1 MSDTP
6 SLTPGTLLSQALRHR
21 SAGRPHNERLE
32 FLGDA
37 VLGLLVSEALYRRH
51 LAASEGEL
59 TRARSLLVRESTLAD
74 LAREQGLGERL
85 QLGPGEMKS
94 GGRLRDSILAD
105 AAEAVIAAV
114 YLEQGIEAAR
124 RLVAEWM
131 GDRLQLAVSDSAGK
145 DAKTRLQ
152 EWLQAKQ
159 HALPEYRLLQA
170 TGSEHARQFEAAC
183 VLHQLGINA
192 TGIGNTV
199 KAAEADAA
207 QHALIELGVRK

>member
-1 MSDTP
+1 MASA
-6 SLTPGTLLSQALRHR
+6 LLSQALRHR

-37 VLGLLVSEALYRRH
+37 VLGLLVSEALYSRH
-51 LAASEGEL
+51 PAASEGEL
-59 TRARSLLVRESTLAD
+59 TRARSLLVRESTLAE
-74 LAREQGLGERL
+74 LAREQGLGDRL

-114 YLEQGIEAAR
+114 YLEQGMDAAR
-124 RLVAEWM
+124 RLVAEWL
-131 GDRLQLAVSDSAGK
+131 GERLQLMPIDAAGK

-170 TGSEHARQFEAAC
+170 TGSEHERRFEAAC
-183 VLHQLGINA
+183 VLQLLGIA
-192 TGIGNTV
+192 TTGTGSTV

-207 QHALIELGVRK
+207 HHALIELGLSK

>member
-1 MSDTP
+1 MS
-6 SLTPGTLLSQALRHR
+6 GALLSQALRHR

-37 VLGLLVSEALYRRH
+37 VLGMLVSDALYRKFPN
-51 LAASEGEL
+51 ASEGDL
-59 TRARSLLVRESTLAD
+59 TRARSLLVRESTLAE
-74 LAREQGLGERL
+74 LAREQGLGDRL

-105 AAEAVIAAV
+105 TAEAVIAAV
-114 YLEQGIEAAR
+114 YLEQGMDAAR
-124 RLVAEWM
+124 RLVAEWL
-131 GDRLQLAVSDSAGK
+131 GDRLQLLPTEAASK

-170 TGSEHARQFEAAC
+170 AGSEHERRFEAAC
-183 VLHQLGINA
+183 VLQQLGITA
-192 TGIGNTV
+192 TGTGSTV

-207 QHALIELGVRK
+207 QHALIELGLSK